1 MIGTEHELLQ
11 AIKISTYENST
22 VLLKAFDDD
31 TKPDCVVC
39 DIDLAVNDSLD
50 GFSVVEEIRRK
61 QFQGAICI
69 HSNRSSAEDSQKG
82 LDVGAD
88 LILPKP
94 MSRAHL
100 LGFIASALGKVEVAK
115 SSVVLAAS
123 IKPVVIVV
131 DDDSLVLLGWE
142 MDIGSEVE
150 IKTFDTINA
159 VVEKMASS
167 QAFCNRVVCV
177 ISDFWFGKENVLD
190 VGLVAKLREVRY
202 EGPIL
207 LSSSIGN
214 EHDVSSFTAVIPKR
228 PMEWARVRELIP
240 TSRVSD

>member
-1 MIGTEHELLQ
+1 MVGVGLSPGRMTGATAGSSTRAPARWLFSASTGEVALQREHR
-11 AIKISTYENST
+11 S
-22 VLLKAFDDD
+22 
-31 TKPDCVVC
+31 

-100 LGFIASALGKVEVAK
+100 LGFIASALGKVEFAK

-150 IKTFDTINA
+150 ITTF
-159 VVEKMASS
+159 
-167 QAFCNRVVCV
+167 RH
-177 ISDFWFGKENVLD
+177 
-190 VGLVAKLREVRY
+190 Y
-202 EGPIL
+202 
-207 LSSSIGN
+207 
-214 EHDVSSFTAVIPKR
+214 
-228 PMEWARVRELIP
+228 
-240 TSRVSD
+240 